1 MSDLSQLGDR
11 LCSDDVRGRYMHKKT
26 RGQEVLWV
34 LLRPAA
40 GQISILMEVALSA
53 NFGNG
58 ARLVAFIFSL
68 LVSPC
73 ELFRAGREWPARV
86 WLALLP
92 PTFLKYNIWLHIR
105 QG

>member
-1 MSDLSQLGDR
+1 
-11 LCSDDVRGRYMHKKT
+11 MHKKT

-40 GQISILMEVALSA
+40 GQVKLPATISILMEVALSA